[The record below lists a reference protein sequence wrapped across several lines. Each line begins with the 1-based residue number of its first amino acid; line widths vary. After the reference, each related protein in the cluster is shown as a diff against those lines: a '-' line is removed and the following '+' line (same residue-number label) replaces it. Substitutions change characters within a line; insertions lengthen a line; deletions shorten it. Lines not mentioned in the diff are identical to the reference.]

1 MIFYFGPFVLKPE
14 QYGLEVAGE
23 PRQLQPK
30 VFELLTF
37 LVANRDRV
45 VSKEEL
51 LGNIWDGAYVTEAA
65 ISRAVSEA
73 RKVLA
78 GGGGSAGWITT
89 VYGRGFR
96 FTGPVIEDLAA
107 PEGAPSVAVP
117 PPPEEE
123 RGLSIAVLPFADRS
137 PQRDQAHLCEGMA
150 EEILHRLAHVV
161 GLRVTARGVSF
172 QYDALADPRVV
183 GRQIGANLVLAGTV
197 RKEGDELRIGV
208 EVTDARTGIQV
219 WSEQWQ
225 RHSQEI
231 FALQDQ
237 TATLIAETLELRLA
251 PDAPRHEA
259 RRTASSQAYDLYLRG
274 RSLYHQ
280 ARKRTYYEA
289 RRLFAAAIELDPA
302 YALAHA
308 ASAHCSACLYLF
320 HEPSEENLRLAD
332 ESSSQALELAPEV
345 AEAHSA
351 RAMTLS
357 TNGRLEEAEVHFRR
371 ALELDPL
378 SFEANHNFARHRFAQ
393 GRMEEAVTFF
403 FRAIEADPTAYAP
416 CSICASALAA
426 LGRETESARL
436 QELALARVRKR
447 LLRYPDDQ
455 RAIYLGAV
463 ALARQGRK
471 KEALEWADRAEAL
484 DPQDAVALY
493 NLACV
498 ACVCGDAE
506 SGLHYLE
513 SAITHGYPHLSWI
526 ENDADLAAVREDPR
540 FGEIVAGLRGAAAR
554 QAG

>member
-1 MIFYFGPFVLKPE
+1 MIFYFGPFVLNPQ
-14 QYGLEVAGE
+14 QYSLEAAGQ

-30 VFELLTF
+30 VFELLAF

-45 VSKEEL
+45 VTKEEL
-51 LGNIWDGAYVTEAA
+51 LRNIWHGAYVSESAV
-65 ISRAVSEA
+65 SRAVSEA

-78 GGGGSAGWITT
+78 DGGRADWIST

-107 PEGAPSVAVP
+107 PEGAPSIGLR
-117 PPPEEE
+117 PPEGEQ
-123 RGLSIAVLPFADRS
+123 GLSIAVLPFADRS
-137 PQRDQAHLCEGMA
+137 RKRDQGHLCEGMA
-150 EEILHRLAHVV
+150 EEILYRLAHIV

-172 QYDALADPRVV
+172 QYDALADPRDV
-183 GRQIGANLVLAGTV
+183 GRQIGADMVLAGMV

-208 EVTDARTGIQV
+208 EVTDARSGIQV
-219 WSEQWQ
+219 WAEQWQ
-225 RHSQEI
+225 RNSRQI

-237 TATLIAETLELRLA
+237 TATLIAETLKLRLA
-251 PDAPRHEA
+251 PDAPRLKA
-259 RRTASSQAYDLYLRG
+259 RRTASGQAYDLYLRG

-280 ARKRTYYEA
+280 ARKKTYHEA
-289 RRLFAAAIELDPA
+289 RRLFAEATQIDPE

-308 ASAHCSACLYLF
+308 ASAHCSAYLYLF

-332 ESSSQALELAPEV
+332 ESSTRALKQAPEV

-357 TNGRLEEAEVHFRR
+357 TTGRQDEAEVHFRR

-378 SFEANHNFARHRFAQ
+378 SFEANHNFARHRFSQ
-393 GRMEEAVTFF
+393 GRMEEAVTLF
-403 FRAIEADPTAYAP
+403 FRAIEADPAAYAP
-416 CSICASALAA
+416 CSICASALSA
-426 LGRETESARL
+426 LGRATEAARL
-436 QELALARVRKR
+436 QELALARVRRR

-455 RAIYLGAV
+455 RAICLGAV
-463 ALARQGRK
+463 ALARDGHQQ
-471 KEALEWADRAEAL
+471 EALEWAARAEAL

-498 ACVCGDAE
+498 ACVCGDTE
-506 SGLHYLE
+506 SGLRYLE

-526 ENDADLAAVREDPR
+526 ENDADLAALGADQR
-540 FGEIVAGLRGAAAR
+540 FEKVVAPLRGASVRA
-554 QAG
+554 

>member
-1 MIFYFGPFVLKPE
+1 VIFYFGPFVLKPE
-14 QYGLEVAGE
+14 QYGLEVAGQ

-30 VFELLTF
+30 VFELLAF

-51 LGNIWDGAYVTEAA
+51 LRNIWHGAYVSEAA
-65 ISRAVSEA
+65 ISRAVSEV
-73 RKVLA
+73 RKVLRT
-78 GGGGSAGWITT
+78 GGGSAEWITT

-96 FTGPVIEDLAA
+96 FVGPVIEDLAA
-107 PEGAPSVAVP
+107 PDGASAVP
-117 PPPEEE
+117 DSPPEEE
-123 RGLSIAVLPFADRS
+123 RRISIAVLPFADRS
-137 PQRDQAHLCEGMA
+137 PNRDQAHLCEGMA

-161 GLRVTARGVSF
+161 GLRVAARGVSF
-172 QYDALADPRVV
+172 QYDALADPREV
-183 GRQIGANLVLAGTV
+183 GRQIGADLVLEGTV
-197 RKEGDELRIGV
+197 RKDGDELRIGV
-208 EVTDARTGIQV
+208 EVIDARTGLQV

-225 RHSQEI
+225 RHSQQV

-237 TATLIAETLELRLA
+237 TAKLIAETLELRLA
-251 PDAPRHEA
+251 PDAPPHEA
-259 RRTASSQAYDLYLRG
+259 RRTASSRAYDLYLRG

-280 ARKRTYYEA
+280 ARKKTYYEA
-289 RRLFAAAIELDPA
+289 RRLFAEAIQLDPE

-308 ASAHCSACLYLF
+308 ASAHCSAYLYLF
-320 HEPSEENLRLAD
+320 HEPSAENLRLAD
-332 ESSSQALELAPEV
+332 ESSSRALELAPEV

-378 SFEANHNFARHRFAQ
+378 SFEANHNFARHRFSQ
-393 GRMEEAVTFF
+393 GQMEEAVTFF

-416 CSICASALAA
+416 CSICASALST
-426 LGRETESARL
+426 LGRKTEAARL
-436 QELALARVRKR
+436 QELAMARVRRR

-463 ALARQGRK
+463 ALARDGRTD
-471 KEALEWADRAEAL
+471 EALEWAARAEAL

-506 SGLHYLE
+506 SGLRYLE

-526 ENDADLAAVREDPR
+526 ENDADLAALRADPR
-540 FGEIVAGLRGAAAR
+540 FEGVVAPLRGAAAR
-554 QAG
+554 AAG

>member
-78 GGGGSAGWITT
+78 GGGGSAEWITT

-107 PEGAPSVAVP
+107 PEGDPSLAVP
-117 PPPEEE
+117 PPPEKE

-137 PQRDQAHLCEGMA
+137 HQRDQAHLCEGMA

-172 QYDALADPRVV
+172 QYDALADPREV

-251 PDAPRHEA
+251 PDAARHEA

-289 RRLFAAAIELDPA
+289 RRLFAEAIELDPE

-332 ESSSQALELAPEV
+332 ESSSRALELAPEV

-393 GRMEEAVTFF
+393 GQMEEAVTFF

-416 CSICASALAA
+416 CSICASALST
-426 LGRETESARL
+426 LGRKTEATRL
-436 QELALARVRKR
+436 QELAMARVRRR

-463 ALARQGRK
+463 AHARAGRAD
-471 KEALEWADRAEAL
+471 EALKWAARAEAL

-498 ACVCGDAE
+498 ACVCGDADA
-506 SGLHYLE
+506 GLRYLE
-513 SAITHGYPHLSWI
+513 SAVTHGYPHLSWI
-526 ENDADLAAVREDPR
+526 ENDADLAALREDSR
-540 FGEIVAGLRGAAAR
+540 FEEVVAPLRGAAR
-554 QAG
+554 AG

>member
-14 QYGLEVAGE
+14 QYGLEVAGQ

-30 VFELLTF
+30 VFELLAF

-51 LGNIWDGAYVTEAA
+51 LRNIWHGAYVSEAA
-65 ISRAVSEA
+65 ISRAVSEV
-73 RKVLA
+73 RKVLRT
-78 GGGGSAGWITT
+78 GGGSADWITT

-96 FTGPVIEDLAA
+96 FVGPVIEDLAA
-107 PEGAPSVAVP
+107 PDGASAVP
-117 PPPEEE
+117 DSPPEEE
-123 RGLSIAVLPFADRS
+123 RRISIAVLPFADRS

-161 GLRVTARGVSF
+161 GLRVAARGVSF
-172 QYDALADPRVV
+172 QYDALADPREV
-183 GRQIGANLVLAGTV
+183 GRQIGADLVLEGTV

-208 EVTDARTGIQV
+208 EVTDARTGLQV

-225 RHSQEI
+225 RHSQQV

-251 PDAPRHEA
+251 PDAPPHEA
-259 RRTASSQAYDLYLRG
+259 RRTASSRAYDLYLRG

-289 RRLFAAAIELDPA
+289 RRLFAEAIQLDPE

-308 ASAHCSACLYLF
+308 ASAHCSAYLYLF
-320 HEPSEENLRLAD
+320 HEPSAENLRLAD
-332 ESSSQALELAPEV
+332 ESSSRALELAPEV
-345 AEAHSA
+345 AESHSA

-378 SFEANHNFARHRFAQ
+378 SFEANHNFARHRFSQ
-393 GRMEEAVTFF
+393 GQMEEAVTFF
-403 FRAIEADPTAYAP
+403 FRAIEADPTSYAP
-416 CSICASALAA
+416 CSICASALAT
-426 LGRETESARL
+426 LGRKTEATRL
-436 QELALARVRKR
+436 QQLTMARVQRR

-463 ALARQGRK
+463 ALAREGRTD
-471 KEALEWADRAEAL
+471 EALEWAARAETL

-493 NLACV
+493 NLACI

-506 SGLHYLE
+506 SGLRYLE

-526 ENDADLAAVREDPR
+526 ENDADLAALRADPR
-540 FGEIVAGLRGAAAR
+540 FEGVVAPLRGAAAR
-554 QAG
+554 AAG